1 MLRGSGRK
9 SGCTHWE
16 KRLGSFLEQA
26 AMLVLEG
33 WSRERERAQGAQDN
47 LAETT
52 LQPVCN
58 PKAVPVFLCQPS
70 QFGKALAELLI
81 TPLGP

>member
-1 MLRGSGRK
+1 MLCGSGRK

-26 AMLVLEG
+26 AMLVLKG
-33 WSRERERAQGAQDN
+33 WSRERERAQGTQDN

-58 PKAVPVFLCQPS
+58 PKAVVQSSCASHHNLVR
-70 QFGKALAELLI
+70 LL
-81 TPLGP
+81 LNC